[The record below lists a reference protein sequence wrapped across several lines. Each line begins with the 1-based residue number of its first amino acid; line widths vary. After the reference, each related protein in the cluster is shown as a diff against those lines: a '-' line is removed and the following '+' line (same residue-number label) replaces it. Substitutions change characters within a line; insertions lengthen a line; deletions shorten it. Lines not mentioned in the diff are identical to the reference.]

1 MGVYL
6 VRGILARHFT
16 TGGGIRGALL
26 RYEMPSHP
34 SSPNRRTDHPDH
46 PHHPVPPAH
55 AYTQQAF
62 HTGWTNHGHN
72 LTERF
77 LRAADAVAL
86 APAQHSR
93 VPSAARLEELE
104 HRLGHLFT
112 HRKLLF
118 LALTHPSAC
127 AQGSPNSKELSWMGD
142 SALNLAIT
150 EQLAGSDIESVGKL
164 TEARAQLVSRS
175 NCAKSAK
182 VFGLEEIMIIGKGV
196 MTSNGG
202 PTEDML
208 GASRSVCSVA
218 GGPFLTI
225 NLRRSLDFQ
234 GRPWRPC
241 LGPSMS
247 TGAWMR

>member
-1 MGVYL
+1 
-6 VRGILARHFT
+6 
-16 TGGGIRGALL
+16 
-26 RYEMPSHP
+26 
-34 SSPNRRTDHPDH
+34 
-46 PHHPVPPAH
+46 VPPAY
-55 AYTQQAF
+55 AYSQQAF

-86 APAQHSR
+86 APAQHSPI
-93 VPSAARLEELE
+93 PSPARLEELE
-104 HRLGHLFT
+104 QKLGHLFT

-164 TEARAQLVSRS
+164 TEARAQLASRS
-175 NCAKSAK
+175 NCAKSAE

-196 MTSNGG
+196 LTSNGG
-202 PTEDML
+202 PTDDML
-208 GASRSVCSVA
+208 GMYGFICSVA
-218 GGPFLTI
+218 CRLRFTGVDSIYLYMSLTRSPGEAMEAVFGAVYVDGGMDAVRKAYGTLVWRGQNALSWIVNYP
-225 NLRRSLDFQ
+225 RRAALA
-234 GRPWRPC
+234 
-241 LGPSMS
+241 S
-247 TGAWMR
+247 TGRNFPLEVR